1 MWNTYY
7 KKVTILDRDE
17 FIKELNR
24 VIAEYSQKL
33 PVYIHPKCFEEL
45 MQLLQASGSEKAF
58 IRKLLEFLSIIYSNP
73 TTFAFSSGL
82 ENIKGESG
90 IYSMRFKLREKN
102 IRILFSIQ
110 ENSLLALTAFHERS
124 GKKISSY
131 SSYFPIAHMRL
142 KDMIR

>member
-1 MWNTYY
+1 MWNTYC

-17 FIKELNR
+17 LIKELNR
-24 VIAEYSQKL
+24 VLAEYNQKL

-82 ENIKGESG
+82 ENIKGEPG
-90 IYSMRFKLREKN
+90 IYSMRFKLREK
-102 IRILFSIQ
+102 ISESYFQSRKILFLR
-110 ENSLLALTAFHERS
+110 LLRS
-124 GKKISSY
+124 TRDLVKRSHLIHHI
-131 SSYFPIAHMRL
+131 FQLPICV
-142 KDMIR
+142 